1 MSKSTDEYI
10 KHILQESEYLTS
22 QSEKMDISQFTSDQT
37 SMRAF
42 ARSLEVIG
50 EAAKQVPEEYRQT
63 HPEVDWKGMAGLR
76 DRLIHH
82 YFGVDYEIVWD
93 VVKNEVPK
101 LKEQLGKLLTT

>member
-10 KHILQESEYLTS
+10 KHILQETEYLTA
-22 QSEKMDISQFTSDQT
+22 QSDKLNVLQFTSDQT

-50 EAAKQVPEEYRQT
+50 EAAKQVPENYRQL
-63 HPEVDWKGMAGLR
+63 HPEVDWKGMVGLR

-93 VVKNEVPK
+93 VVKNEIPK
-101 LKEQLGKLLTT
+101 VKKELEKLIQ